1 MEGTRVLLVEVQALL
16 SPSPY
21 AAPRRQVTGAD
32 PRRVVML
39 AAVLDQR
46 CKLKVAASDI
56 FVNVVGGVKV
66 EEPGIDLA
74 ISTAMASALKGKP
87 LPMDMVI
94 FGEVGLTGEVRPV
107 RQVEQRLNEARRLG
121 FRTAMIPSD
130 GRKAR
135 SPSGLELSRVKTLRQ
150 ALDGLL

>member
-1 MEGTRVLLVEVQALL
+1 
-16 SPSPY
+16 
-21 AAPRRQVTGAD
+21 
-32 PRRVVML
+32 
-39 AAVLDQR
+39 
-46 CKLKVAASDI
+46 
-56 FVNVVGGVKV
+56 
-66 EEPGIDLA
+66 
-74 ISTAMASALKGKP
+74 
-87 LPMDMVI
+87 
-94 FGEVGLTGEVRPV
+94 LTGEVRPV